1 MSWVGVCDAV
11 GVMDAVGV
19 CEAVGV
25 IDAVGVCEAVGV
37 IDAVGVML
45 TVGVG
50 VGVGS
55 IPARDTTPYMYLTF
69 FASTDVLQ
77 YKNLQF

>member
-1 MSWVGVCDAV
+1 MSWVGVCD
-11 GVMDAVGV
+11 
-19 CEAVGV
+19 AVGV

-55 IPARDTTPYMYLTF
+55 IPARDTTLYISHFLCKQRRLVIHKSSIVYVT
-69 FASTDVLQ
+69 S
-77 YKNLQF
+77 